1 MSKQVLFANNA
12 IKKHLKRLTPA
23 QEYAWMNPNPPDQPH
38 ANLLQRLIPIAQIK
52 YARLMLKK
60 RETVWGHTPLV
71 FRVRL
76 YKASKEERVSLVIP
90 NIQSISLYS
99 QTLKRMI
106 KLDMTVEM
114 CRHIEGMGGLDEYL
128 LKTPDSMLKSDVS
141 SALRFKI
148 MSIHQKAE
156 HDLWVSQKEGVDQD
170 RRQMAETM
178 MRKAMV

>member
-1 MSKQVLFANNA
+1 MAKKNLRLFSNPVLCAPDPSAGAMSKQVLFANNA

-76 YKASKEERVSLVIP
+76 YKASKEE
-90 NIQSISLYS
+90 
-99 QTLKRMI
+99 
-106 KLDMTVEM
+106 
-114 CRHIEGMGGLDEYL
+114 
-128 LKTPDSMLKSDVS
+128 
-141 SALRFKI
+141 
-148 MSIHQKAE
+148 
-156 HDLWVSQKEGVDQD
+156 
-170 RRQMAETM
+170 
-178 MRKAMV
+178 